1 MSVKTLRS
9 NRPQAMLLS
18 FILGAVVYVAGI
30 FGAKPNL
37 YTWQTNSPLFG
48 SLQLDTFSTT
58 NTVLGIILVFLIGL
72 LMRYVCDKH
81 QLYSGG
87 TQLTFVLSV
96 VLLSTAHQAFGISAL
111 TIGGLLSISLIDYS
125 FRIQES
131 NRPNDLVFMGSLTV
145 GAMTIVYTPYS
156 LFIILVWLAYLYS
169 GHTNLKGILISITGF
184 ILPTYFL
191 FAIAYLLDAQVNFTF
206 IYEFHLPV
214 FGEGYGV
221 YWLLALLI
229 LMAILS
235 IGSFFN
241 ALNFNK
247 VVVKNNYILLLVFG
261 LISVSIALN
270 REFGFRQGIA
280 LLSFLLAPLLSNHFM
295 QAKKMWLS
303 NLQFYL
309 ILGLIL
315 TLHLIF

>member
-1 MSVKTLRS
+1 MSVNTLRS

-18 FILGAVVYVAGI
+18 FILGAVVYVAGM
-30 FGAKPNL
+30 FGTKQNL

-48 SLQLDTFSTT
+48 SLELDKFSGT
-58 NTVLGIILVFLIGL
+58 NAVLGLVAVFLIGL

-156 LFIILVWLAYLYS
+156 LFIIMVWLAYLYS
-169 GHTNLKGILISITGF
+169 GHTNLKGILISLTGF

-191 FAIAYLLDAQVNFTF
+191 FAIAYLFDAQVNFNF
-206 IYEFHLPV
+206 SYEIHLPV
-214 FGEGYGV
+214 FGDEYGV

-261 LISVSIALN
+261 LISVCIALN
-270 REFGFRQGIA
+270 REFGFRQEIA
-280 LLSFLLAPLLSNHFM
+280 LLSFLLVPLLSNHFM
-295 QAKKMWLS
+295 QAKKMWLA
-303 NLQFYL
+303 NIQFYL

-315 TLHLIF
+315 TFHLIF